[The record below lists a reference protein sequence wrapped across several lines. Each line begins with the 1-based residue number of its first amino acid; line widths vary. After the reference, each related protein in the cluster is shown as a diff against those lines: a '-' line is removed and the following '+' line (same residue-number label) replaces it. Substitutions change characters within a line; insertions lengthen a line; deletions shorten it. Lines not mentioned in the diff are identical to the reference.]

1 MVATWNQKGLEMER
15 VRLTN
20 DRINSFKCPPGKS
33 QTFLWDTET
42 PCLAVRATSS
52 GAKSFIFESKLRR
65 QTIRITIGD
74 VRHWSLN
81 SVWSGKGENK
91 VEVQRGAREEA
102 TSLKILVNQGID
114 PRQAKADQIAMAE
127 AKATEE
133 AARQSAEAEAQRR
146 TEITVGDAWSE
157 YITYQ
162 KTRMDRGGEKCWGA
176 RHLLDH
182 EKLAQS
188 GGVKKRIGKGVTES
202 GPLASLMLLKLAALT
217 SDDLARWLQDETEKR
232 PARAALAFRLFRAF
246 LRWCA
251 TDARYAALVSLDA
264 INAKTVRDEV
274 PRAKPK
280 NEDCLQ
286 REQLAVWFSEV
297 RKLSSPTI
305 SAYLQALVLTGARRE
320 ELAALKWADVDFQWK
335 RLTIRDKVEGER
347 IIPLTPY
354 VGSLLLDL
362 KRRNETPPPEYRIS
376 MGKRI
381 RNDLENWKPAEWVF
395 VGASEAGRMVEPSP
409 AHKRALLAAGLPS
422 LTLHGLRRS
431 FGTLAEWTE
440 TPVGV
445 VAQIQGHKPSAL
457 AEKHYRRRPLDLLR
471 SWHIKIEAWILEQAG
486 IEQPKESAKPQL
498 RAATN

>member
-1 MVATWNQKGLEMER
+1 MER

-20 DRINSFKCPPGKS
+20 ERINSFKCPPGKS
-33 QTFLWDTET
+33 QAFLWDTET
-42 PCLAVRATSS
+42 PCLAVRSTSS

-74 VRHWSLN
+74 VRHWTLN

-102 TSLKILVNQGID
+102 TNLKMLVNQGID
-114 PRQAKADQIAMAE
+114 PRQAKADQIAIAE
-127 AKATEE
+127 ARATQE
-133 AARQSAEAEAQRR
+133 AARQNAEAEAQRR
-146 TEITVGDAWSE
+146 TEITVADAWSK
-157 YITYQ
+157 YIIYQ
-162 KTRMDRGGEKCWGA
+162 KARMDRGGEKCWGE

-188 GGVKKRIGKGVTES
+188 GGIKKQIGKGITEP
-202 GPLASLMLLKLAALT
+202 GPLSSLMPMKLSGLT
-217 SDDLARWLQDETEKR
+217 SDALAHWLQDETAKR

-251 TDARYAALVSLDA
+251 TDIRYSSLVSLDA

-274 PRAKPK
+274 PRTKPK

-286 REQLAVWFSEV
+286 REQLAAWFLEV
-297 RKLSSPTI
+297 RKLSSQTI

-320 ELAALKWADVDFQWK
+320 ELAGLKWSDVDLQWK
-335 RLTIRDKVEGER
+335 SLTIRDKVEGER

-354 VGSLLLDL
+354 VESLLLDL

-381 RNDLENWKPAEWVF
+381 KNDLEHWKPAEWVF
-395 VGASEAGRMVEPSP
+395 VGASKTGRMVEPSP
-409 AHKRALLAAGLPS
+409 AHKRVLQAAGLPS

-471 SWHIKIEAWILEQAG
+471 SWHTKIEEWILEQAG
-486 IEQPKESAKPQL
+486 IEPLKND
-498 RAATN
+498 ATRTLKTVTG